1 MTAVP
6 KGLSGLVLRLGPT
19 IVAASPSHFGGTAVT
34 IPLDILPHFAAL
46 EDPRDPRFV
55 TFRLADLLTVALC
68 ATLAG
73 AKSFSDMAT
82 FARTK
87 EPWLRSLGLTLE
99 GGIPS
104 HDT

>member
-1 MTAVP
+1 M
-6 KGLSGLVLRLGPT
+6 
-19 IVAASPSHFGGTAVT
+19 T